1 MIVAEGSRSREDG
14 KEGDAWWMM
23 MIDDEKWTWQMNLMT
38 LMWWEYTTDWCFYGG
53 FTQTN
58 FYIFHREFLRTK
70 KIQREVVTQR
80 NFYTET
86 FTQKYLYKENVYT
99 QTGWHTHTE
108 TFGNIYTKN
117 IFYRRTFTYRN
128 FYIGKKNAQNNFYT
142 QMDETWLPLPPWE
155 KFGKIQVD
163 HLEINSCEIKSC
175 VRTPV

>member
-70 KIQREVVTQR
+70 KIRREVVTQR

-99 QTGWHTHTE
+99 QTGWHTHRNFWKHLHKKHFLQE
-108 TFGNIYTKN
+108 
-117 IFYRRTFTYRN
+117 N
-128 FYIGKKNAQNNFYT
+128 FYIQKLLHRKKKCTEQLLHTDGRDLVAPAALREIWKDT
-142 QMDETWLPLPPWE
+142 SRPPR
-155 KFGKIQVD
+155 
-163 HLEINSCEIKSC
+163 N
-175 VRTPV
+175 